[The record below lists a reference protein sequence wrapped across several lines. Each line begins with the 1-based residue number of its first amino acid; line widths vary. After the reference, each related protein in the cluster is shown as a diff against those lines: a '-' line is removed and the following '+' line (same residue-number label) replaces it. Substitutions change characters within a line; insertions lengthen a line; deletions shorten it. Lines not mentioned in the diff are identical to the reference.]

1 MCTKE
6 LQEPRLVLRMT
17 KDLHRW
23 FKWYALKNE
32 TTMSA
37 ILKGHIEKLKRKDEK
52 TQHNAHKETL
62 DAEK

>member
-1 MCTKE
+1 MGTKE

-37 ILKGHIEKLKRKDEK
+37 ILKGYLEELRRTDEHARQQEAK
-52 TQHNAHKETL
+52 S
-62 DAEK
+62 